1 MSQDHAGVTIFLVG
15 DPAPDR
21 AVVQADFNGNIE

>member
-1 MSQDHAGVTIFLVG
+1 MAQDHAGLTLFLIG

-21 AVVQADFNGNIE
+21 AVVMADFTGTIQ